1 MKKSEFIKKYNG
13 QEFKRIVTKGL
24 TVEDIPQVK
33 SDLEAAA
40 AEQGLTIKENG
51 GMWDIVDEKG
61 QETGQ
66 RFFIPKMLREQVGTL
81 HFRSKDTV
89 FSVDGQNV
97 YGDYPKAADFDEHGF
112 TVDYGTIAYR
122 YELV

>member
-40 AEQGLTIKENG
+40 AEQGLTIKEND
-51 GMWDIVDEKG
+51 GMWDVVDEKG

-81 HFRSKDTV
+81 YFRSKDTV
-89 FSVDGQNV
+89 FSVAGQNV
-97 YGDYPKAADFDEHGF
+97 YGDYPKATDFDERGF